1 MYTTLDKSNERVF
14 TLKMDEMFPPTL
26 QWRNLKANQIFSF
39 YTTTGMFENGTA
51 TVKTH
56 QLFSVHT
63 TLVEFEDTTIIIG
76 HFAFVF
82 GENSS
87 REISSFS
94 LYNHFPK
101 ASFFISVDGRPN
113 LEDKAAC
120 LNFCGV

>member
-1 MYTTLDKSNERVF
+1 
-14 TLKMDEMFPPTL
+14 MFPPTL

-63 TLVEFEDTTIIIG
+63 TPKEFEDTTIIIG

-82 GENSS
+82 GKTQAEKSH
-87 REISSFS
+87 
-94 LYNHFPK
+94 HFRYIIIFQK
-101 ASFFISVDGRPN
+101 LQFLSVWTVG
-113 LEDKAAC
+113 LT
-120 LNFCGV
+120 